1 MVFGTLY
8 YQGFAKK
15 DKHHGD
21 KHSGSAKGP
30 EGPKDTE
37 SGIPE
42 DEKAALLTKGDD
54 K

>member
-15 DKHHGD
+15 DKH
-21 KHSGSAKGP
+21 SGSAKGA
-30 EGPKDTE
+30 EGPKDAE